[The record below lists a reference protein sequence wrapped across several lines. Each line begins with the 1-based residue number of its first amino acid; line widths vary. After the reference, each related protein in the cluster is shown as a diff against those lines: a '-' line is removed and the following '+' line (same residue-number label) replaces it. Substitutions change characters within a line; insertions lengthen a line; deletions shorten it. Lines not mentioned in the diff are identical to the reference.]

1 MILRARQILDY
12 VERHKDELKSRPNLS
27 RPAVRGLQKTLTGPE
42 EVRQLQELSDYFA
55 AEDKK

>member
-1 MILRARQILDY
+1 